1 MSSRAAVW
9 NSPAQLETRERAGV
23 VPGSG
28 IATRVAAL
36 AQLVAAASLVAV
48 VAPVAIS
55 AAVPVSAAMLFL
67 AREIALLLRRGSA
80 FIPAHFLR
88 TGVWLI
94 ALKGALLI
102 VAVHRALISPLDGG
116 AIFKARILFCGA
128 GRAERLEPLPLVSVL
143 DGSMVLNGIA
153 SMEFARPWRRG
164 NFRTTV
170 VKRGPLHAV

>member
-1 MSSRAAVW
+1 MR
-9 NSPAQLETRERAGV
+9 NSPAQLETRERAGA

-36 AQLVAAASLVAV
+36 AQLVAAASPVAV
-48 VAPVAIS
+48 VAAVVVSTAAVVSS
-55 AAVPVSAAMLFL
+55 AAHFM
-67 AREIALLLRRGSA
+67 RRGIA
-80 FIPAHFLR
+80 VLLGRGAVFNLAHLLR
-88 TGVWLI
+88 TGLWLI
-94 ALKGALLI
+94 ALKGTLLI

-153 SMEFARPWRRG
+153 SMEFARPWRCG
-164 NFRTTV
+164 NFRTPV